1 MKAADKGGLRV
12 APHLLTLFVTGD
24 SGAKVSTSKQ
34 ASQKSVQGADQ
45 RVDFGPLLLTPL
57 DLTGKKAADN
67 QRAES
72 ASGAILFAINYMNY
86 LMRKD

>member
-67 QRAES
+67 QEGRIS
-72 ASGAILFAINYMNY
+72 IWSNSICN
-86 LMRKD
+86 